1 MAISSFTGNLTD
13 TVAKINEVSALNGWN
28 ITSIASGNDLLLN
41 DNNGNTFMRLTGV
54 ATGSDLDNHG
64 INCYYNNGNSNI
76 GYVRRYGSGTLTV
89 TLHIT
94 SHGFFIKN
102 NSARELS
109 IGYVNINDDGTIIY
123 GSNGSSSDA
132 TSTLYTNFQGI
143 KYSETTYQN
152 LGFTS
157 HTNAAGTTLCN
168 VTAVGSLGEP
178 QIAKYMFY
186 APVYQSAITGEVSI
200 DDERYVAYGG
210 MWYLKD

>member
-1 MAISSFTGNLTD
+1 MAISSFTGNLTN
-13 TVAKINEVSALNGWN
+13 TVAKINEVSSANGWG
-28 ITSIASGNDLLLN
+28 ITSSESGNDLLLN
-41 DNNGNTFMRLTGV
+41 DSNGNTFMRIASVKAASG
-54 ATGSDLDNHG
+54 LDSHG
-64 INCYYNNGNSNI
+64 IACYYNNGNSNV
-76 GYVRRYGSGTLTV
+76 GNVRRYGSDVLTV
-89 TLHIT
+89 TLYIT
-94 SHGFFIKN
+94 SHGFLIKN

-109 IGYVNINDDGTIIY
+109 IGYVNINDDGTIIC
-123 GSNGSSSDA
+123 GSNSSSSDA
-132 TSTLYTNFQGI
+132 ASTLYTNFQGI

-152 LGFTS
+152 LGFTP